1 MRKFKVTFL
10 PDGKDIEVE
19 ENTTLMQAAGKAG
32 VYVNT
37 ICGGKGVCG
46 KCRVQVI
53 NGKAK
58 PDKHAIALLTKEE
71 IDDSFVLACQTKV
84 QDNLEVVIPP
94 ESRLEAEQILLT
106 DSFVSEAASVESAH
120 FDPLVQK
127 IYMELQE
134 PSNED
139 NIADSDRIIRE
150 LKRRT
155 EHITY
160 ERTLGCLKG
169 LNSKLRNSSW
179 KVTATIAR
187 QNNGWKI
194 LEVEAGDTNDNN
206 YGLAIDIGTTTVVAQ
221 LLHLKSGKVI
231 GGEGTH
237 NLQAQYGEDV
247 ISRIA
252 FACGKEQGLQ
262 ELHKSIV
269 KNINDLIKSLTNKH
283 SVDPKDITAIV
294 AAGNTT
300 MIHLL
305 LGLIPCS
312 IRLGPYVPTTHS
324 FPQIKAGEI
333 DIDIHPEGI
342 LESISDVASYVGGDI
357 VSGILACGL
366 ADKPEIKALIDI
378 GTNGEI
384 ALGNNDWI
392 VCCSASAGPAFE
404 GGGVSSGMRAT
415 QGAIQKIEIKD
426 GRVQYWTIQKS
437 KPRGICGSGIIDCI
451 YELVKNGIIDQQGH
465 FNMSTKN
472 ERIIEKDGEPQFIVA
487 FPDET
492 ESGENITFKE
502 SDISNLIRSKGAVFA
517 AIKSLTD
524 YVGIAFNKIDT
535 FFVAGGFG
543 NYLNIFKSISIGLL
557 PDIDQKKIQFVGN
570 SSLIGARMALLS
582 KTKFEYTAEIANMMT
597 NIELSTYIPYM
608 DEYMASLF
616 LPHTDKK
623 LFPSVDY
630 WQS

>member
-58 PDKHAIALLTKEE
+58 ADKQAIALLTKEE
-71 IDDSFVLACQTKV
+71 IDDSYVLACQTKV

-106 DSFVSEAASVESAH
+106 DTFISEAAFVESAH
-120 FDPLVQK
+120 FEPLVQK
-127 IYMELQE
+127 LYMELQE
-134 PSNED
+134 PSKED

-150 LKRRT
+150 LKRDT
-155 EHITY
+155 KYNAY
-160 ERTLGCLKG
+160 ERSLGCLRELG
-169 LNSKLRNSSW
+169 NKLRNSNW

-194 LEVEAGDTNDNN
+194 LEIEAGDTNDNN
-206 YGLAIDIGTTTVVAQ
+206 YGLAIDVGTTTVVAQ
-221 LLHLKSGKVI
+221 MLHLQSGKVI
-231 GGEGTH
+231 GGEGIH
-237 NLQAQYGEDV
+237 NLQSNYGEDV
-247 ISRIA
+247 ITRIA

-269 KNINDLIKSLTNKH
+269 KNINDLITSLTNKH
-283 SVDPKDITAIV
+283 GIDPKGITAIV

-300 MIHLL
+300 MSHFL
-305 LGLIPCS
+305 LGLMPCS
-312 IRLGPYVPTTHS
+312 IRLAPYVPTTHS
-324 FPQIKAGEI
+324 FPQIKAREI
-333 DIDIHPEGI
+333 DIDIYPEGI
-342 LESISDVASYVGGDI
+342 LETIPDVASYVGGDI
-357 VSGILACGL
+357 VSGILACGI
-366 ADKPEIKALIDI
+366 AEKPEIKVLIDI

-404 GGGVSSGMRAT
+404 GGGVSCGMRAIR
-415 QGAIQKIEIKD
+415 GAIQKIDIKD
-426 GRVQYWTIQKS
+426 SMVQYRTIQRA
-437 KPRGICGSGIIDCI
+437 KPRGICGSGLIDCI

-472 ERIIEKDGEPQFIVA
+472 DRIIVKDDEPQFIVA
-487 FPDET
+487 FADKT
-492 ESGENITFKE
+492 ESGQDITFKE
-502 SDISNLIRSKGAVFA
+502 SDIINLIRSKGAVFA

-524 YVGIAFNKIDT
+524 YVGIAFNAIDT

-543 NYLNIFKSISIGLL
+543 NYLNISKSISIGLL
-557 PDIDQKKIQFVGN
+557 PDIDPKKIQFVGN

-582 KTKFEYTAEIANMMT
+582 MTAFEHTADIANMMT
-597 NIELSTYIPYM
+597 NIELSTYLPYM
-608 DEYMASLF
+608 DEYIASLF

>member
-1 MRKFKVTFL
+1 MKKFKVTFL

-58 PDKHAIALLTKEE
+58 ADKHAIALLTKEE
-71 IDDSFVLACQTKV
+71 IDDSYVLACQTRV

-120 FDPLVQK
+120 FEPLVQK
-127 IYMELQE
+127 LYMELQE

-150 LKRRT
+150 LKRKT
-155 EHITY
+155 KYNAY
-160 ERTLGCLKG
+160 ERSLGCLRELG
-169 LNSKLRNSSW
+169 SKLRNSGW

-194 LEVEAGDTNDNN
+194 LEIDTGDTNDNN
-206 YGLAIDIGTTTVVAQ
+206 YGLAIDVGTTTVVAQ
-221 LLHLKSGKVI
+221 LLHLQSGKVI

-237 NLQAQYGEDV
+237 NLQSNYGEDV
-247 ISRIA
+247 ITRIA

-269 KNINDLIKSLTNKH
+269 KNINDLITSLTDKH
-283 SVDPKDITAIV
+283 GIDRKDITAIV

-300 MIHLL
+300 MSHFL
-305 LGLIPCS
+305 LGLMPCS
-312 IRLGPYVPTTHS
+312 IRLAPYVPTTHS
-324 FPQIKAGEI
+324 FPQIKAREI
-333 DIDIHPEGI
+333 DIDIYPEGI
-342 LESISDVASYVGGDI
+342 LETLPDVASYVGGDI
-357 VSGILACGL
+357 VSGVLACGI
-366 ADKPEIKALIDI
+366 AEKPEIKVLIDI

-404 GGGVSSGMRAT
+404 GGGVSCGMRAIR
-415 QGAIQKIEIKD
+415 GAIQKIEIKNSM
-426 GRVQYWTIQKS
+426 VQYRTIQRA
-437 KPRGICGSGIIDCI
+437 KPRGICGSGLIDCI

-472 ERIIEKDGEPQFIVA
+472 DRIIVKDDEPQFIVA
-487 FPDET
+487 FANET
-492 ESGENITFKE
+492 ESGDDITLKE
-502 SDISNLIRSKGAVFA
+502 SDITNLIRSKGAVFA

-524 YVGIAFNKIDT
+524 YVGIAFNAIDT

-543 NYLNIFKSISIGLL
+543 NYLNISKSISIGLL
-557 PDIDQKKIQFVGN
+557 PDIDPKKIQFVGN

-582 KTKFEYTAEIANMMT
+582 KTAFEHTADIANMMT
-597 NIELSTYIPYM
+597 NIELSTYLPYM
-608 DEYMASLF
+608 DEYIASLF

>member
-58 PDKHAIALLTKEE
+58 ADKQAIALLTKEE
-71 IDDSFVLACQTKV
+71 IDDSYVLACQTKV

-106 DSFVSEAASVESAH
+106 DSFVSEAASIESAH
-120 FDPLVQK
+120 FEPLVQK
-127 IYMELQE
+127 LYMELQE
-134 PSNED
+134 PSKED

-150 LKRRT
+150 LKRKT
-155 EHITY
+155 KYNEY
-160 ERTLGCLKG
+160 ERSLGCLRELG
-169 LNSKLRNSSW
+169 SKLRNSSW

-194 LEVEAGDTNDNN
+194 LEIEAGDTNNNN
-206 YGLAIDIGTTTVVAQ
+206 YGLAIDVGTTTVVAQ
-221 LLHLKSGKVI
+221 LLHLQSGKVI

-237 NLQAQYGEDV
+237 NLQSNYGEDV
-247 ISRIA
+247 ITRIA

-283 SVDPKDITAIV
+283 GIDPKDITAIV

-300 MIHLL
+300 MSHFL
-305 LGLIPCS
+305 LGLMPCS
-312 IRLGPYVPTTHS
+312 IRLAPYVPTTHS
-324 FPQIKAGEI
+324 FPQIKAREI
-333 DIDIHPEGI
+333 DIDIYPEGI
-342 LESISDVASYVGGDI
+342 LETIPDVASYVGGDI
-357 VSGILACGL
+357 VSGILACGI
-366 ADKPEIKALIDI
+366 AEKPEIKVLIDI

-404 GGGVSSGMRAT
+404 GGGVSCGMRAIR
-415 QGAIQKIEIKD
+415 GAIQKIDIKD
-426 GRVQYWTIQKS
+426 SMVQYRTIQRAN
-437 KPRGICGSGIIDCI
+437 PRGICGSGLIDCI

-472 ERIIEKDGEPQFIVA
+472 DRIIEKNDEPQFIVA
-487 FPDET
+487 FADET
-492 ESGENITFKE
+492 ESGQDITFKE
-502 SDISNLIRSKGAVFA
+502 SDIINLIRSKGAVFA

-524 YVGIAFNKIDT
+524 YVGIAFNAIDT

-543 NYLNIFKSISIGLL
+543 NYLNISKSISIGLL
-557 PDIDQKKIQFVGN
+557 PDIDPKKIQFVGN

-582 KTKFEYTAEIANMMT
+582 MTAFEHTADIANMMT
-597 NIELSTYIPYM
+597 NIELSTYLPYM
-608 DEYMASLF
+608 NEYIASLF

>member
-37 ICGGKGVCG
+37 ICGGKGVCA

-58 PDKHAIALLTKEE
+58 ADKHAIALLTKEE
-71 IDDSFVLACQTKV
+71 IDDSYVLACQTKV

-106 DSFVSEAASVESAH
+106 DSFISEAASVEPAH
-120 FDPLVQK
+120 FEPLVQK
-127 IYMELQE
+127 LYMELQE

-150 LKRRT
+150 LKWKT
-155 EHITY
+155 KYNAY
-160 ERTLGCLKG
+160 ERSLGCLRELG
-169 LNSKLRNSSW
+169 SKLRNSSW
-179 KVTATIAR
+179 KVTSTIAR

-194 LEVEAGDTNDNN
+194 LEIEAGDTNDNN
-206 YGLAIDIGTTTVVAQ
+206 YGLAIDVGTTTVVAQ
-221 LLHLKSGKVI
+221 LLHLQSGKVI

-237 NLQAQYGEDV
+237 NLQSNYGEDV
-247 ISRIA
+247 ITRIA
-252 FACGKEQGLQ
+252 FSCGKEQGLQ

-269 KNINDLIKSLTNKH
+269 KNINDLIRSLTNKH
-283 SVDPKDITAIV
+283 GIDPKDITAIV

-300 MIHLL
+300 MSHFL
-305 LGLIPCS
+305 LGLMPCS
-312 IRLGPYVPTTHS
+312 IRLAPYVPTTHS
-324 FPQIKAGEI
+324 FPQIKAREI
-333 DIDIHPEGI
+333 DIDIYPEGI
-342 LESISDVASYVGGDI
+342 LETIPDVASYVGGDI
-357 VSGILACGL
+357 VSGVLACGI
-366 ADKPEIKALIDI
+366 AEKPEIKVLIDI

-404 GGGVSSGMRAT
+404 GGGVSCGMRAIR
-415 QGAIQKIEIKD
+415 GAIQKIDIKD
-426 GRVQYWTIQKS
+426 NMVQYRTIQRA
-437 KPRGICGSGIIDCI
+437 KPRGICGSGLIDCI

-472 ERIIEKDGEPQFIVA
+472 DRIIEKDDGPQFIVA
-487 FPDET
+487 FADKT
-492 ESGENITFKE
+492 ESGQDITFKE
-502 SDISNLIRSKGAVFA
+502 SDIINLIRSKGAVFA

-524 YVGIAFNKIDT
+524 YVGIAFNAIDT

-543 NYLNIFKSISIGLL
+543 NYLNISKSISIGLL
-557 PDIDQKKIQFVGN
+557 PDIDPKKIQFVGN

-582 KTKFEYTAEIANMMT
+582 KTAFEHTSDIANMMT
-597 NIELSTYIPYM
+597 NIELSTYLPYM
-608 DEYMASLF
+608 DEYIASLF

>member
-58 PDKHAIALLTKEE
+58 ADKHATALLTKEE
-71 IDDSFVLACQTKV
+71 IDDSYVLACQTRV

-120 FDPLVQK
+120 FEPLVQK
-127 IYMELQE
+127 LYMELQE

-150 LKRRT
+150 LKRKT
-155 EHITY
+155 KYNAY
-160 ERTLGCLKG
+160 ERSLGCLRELG
-169 LNSKLRNSSW
+169 SKLRNSGW

-194 LEVEAGDTNDNN
+194 LEIDTGDTNDNN
-206 YGLAIDIGTTTVVAQ
+206 YGLAIDVGTTTVVAQ
-221 LLHLKSGKVI
+221 LLHLQSGKVI

-237 NLQAQYGEDV
+237 NLQSNYGEDV
-247 ISRIA
+247 ITRIA

-269 KNINDLIKSLTNKH
+269 KNINDLITSLTDKH
-283 SVDPKDITAIV
+283 GIDRKDITAIV

-300 MIHLL
+300 MSHFL
-305 LGLIPCS
+305 LGLMPCS
-312 IRLGPYVPTTHS
+312 IRLAPYVPTTHS
-324 FPQIKAGEI
+324 FPQIKAREI
-333 DIDIHPEGI
+333 DIDIYPEGI
-342 LESISDVASYVGGDI
+342 LETLPDVASYVGGDI
-357 VSGILACGL
+357 VSGVLACGI
-366 ADKPEIKALIDI
+366 AEKPEIKVLIDI

-404 GGGVSSGMRAT
+404 GGGVSCGMRAIR
-415 QGAIQKIEIKD
+415 GAIQKIEIKD
-426 GRVQYWTIQKS
+426 SMVQYRTIQRA
-437 KPRGICGSGIIDCI
+437 KPRGICGSGLIDCI

-465 FNMSTKN
+465 FNISTKN
-472 ERIIEKDGEPQFIVA
+472 DRIIVKDDEPQFIVA
-487 FPDET
+487 FANET
-492 ESGENITFKE
+492 ESGDDITLKE
-502 SDISNLIRSKGAVFA
+502 SDITNLIRSKGAVFA

-524 YVGIAFNKIDT
+524 YVGIAFNAIDT

-543 NYLNIFKSISIGLL
+543 NYLNISKSISIGLL
-557 PDIDQKKIQFVGN
+557 PDIDPKKIQFVGN

-582 KTKFEYTAEIANMMT
+582 KTAFEHTADIANM
-597 NIELSTYIPYM
+597 
-608 DEYMASLF
+608 DEYIASLF

>member
-58 PDKHAIALLTKEE
+58 ADKYAIALLTKEE
-71 IDDSFVLACQTKV
+71 IDDSYVLACQTKV

-106 DSFVSEAASVESAH
+106 DSFISEAASVESAH
-120 FDPLVQK
+120 FEPLVQK
-127 IYMELQE
+127 LYMELQE
-134 PSNED
+134 PSKED
-139 NIADSDRIIRE
+139 NIADSDRVIRE
-150 LKRRT
+150 LKRKT
-155 EHITY
+155 KYNTY
-160 ERTLGCLKG
+160 ERSLGCLRELG
-169 LNSKLRNSSW
+169 SKLRNSSW

-194 LEVEAGDTNDNN
+194 LEIDTGDTNDNN
-206 YGLAIDIGTTTVVAQ
+206 YGLAIDVGTTTVVAQ
-221 LLHLKSGKVI
+221 LLHLQSGKVI

-237 NLQAQYGEDV
+237 NLQSNYGEDV
-247 ISRIA
+247 ITRIA

-269 KNINDLIKSLTNKH
+269 KNINDLIRSLTNKH
-283 SVDPKDITAIV
+283 SIDPKDITAIV

-300 MIHLL
+300 MSHFL
-305 LGLIPCS
+305 LGLMPCS
-312 IRLGPYVPTTHS
+312 IRLAPYVPTTHS
-324 FPQIKAGEI
+324 FPQIKAREI
-333 DIDIHPEGI
+333 DIDIYPEGI
-342 LESISDVASYVGGDI
+342 LETLPDVASYVGGDI
-357 VSGILACGL
+357 VSGILACGI
-366 ADKPEIKALIDI
+366 AEKPEIKVLIDI

-404 GGGVSSGMRAT
+404 GGGVSCGMRAIR
-415 QGAIQKIEIKD
+415 GAIQKIDIKD
-426 GRVQYWTIQKS
+426 NMVQYRTIQRA
-437 KPRGICGSGIIDCI
+437 KPRGICGSGLIDSI

-472 ERIIEKDGEPQFIVA
+472 DRIIEKDDEPQFIVA
-487 FPDET
+487 FADET
-492 ESGENITFKE
+492 ESGQDITFKE
-502 SDISNLIRSKGAVFA
+502 SDIINLIRSKGAVFA

-524 YVGIAFNKIDT
+524 YVGIAFNAIDT

-543 NYLNIFKSISIGLL
+543 NYLNISKSISIGLL
-557 PDIDQKKIQFVGN
+557 PDIDPKKIQFVGN

-582 KTKFEYTAEIANMMT
+582 EAAFEHTADIANMMT
-597 NIELSTYIPYM
+597 NIELSTYLPYM
-608 DEYMASLF
+608 DEYIASLF

-630 WQS
+630 WQ

>member
-58 PDKHAIALLTKEE
+58 ADKHAIALLTKEE
-71 IDDSFVLACQTKV
+71 IDDSYVLACQTRV

-120 FDPLVQK
+120 FEPLVQK
-127 IYMELQE
+127 LYMELQE

-150 LKRRT
+150 LKRKT
-155 EHITY
+155 KYNAY
-160 ERTLGCLKG
+160 ERSLGCLRELG
-169 LNSKLRNSSW
+169 SKLRNSGW

-194 LEVEAGDTNDNN
+194 LEIDTGDTNDNN
-206 YGLAIDIGTTTVVAQ
+206 YGLAIDVGTTTVVAQ
-221 LLHLKSGKVI
+221 LLHLQSGKVI

-237 NLQAQYGEDV
+237 NLQSNYGEDV
-247 ISRIA
+247 ITRIA

-269 KNINDLIKSLTNKH
+269 KNINDLITSLTDKH
-283 SVDPKDITAIV
+283 GIDRKDITAIV

-300 MIHLL
+300 MSHFL
-305 LGLIPCS
+305 LGLMPCS
-312 IRLGPYVPTTHS
+312 IRLAPYVPTTHS
-324 FPQIKAGEI
+324 FPQIKAREI
-333 DIDIHPEGI
+333 DIDIYPEGI
-342 LESISDVASYVGGDI
+342 LETLPDVASYVGGDI
-357 VSGILACGL
+357 VSGVLACGI
-366 ADKPEIKALIDI
+366 AEKPEIKVLIDI

-404 GGGVSSGMRAT
+404 GGGVSCGMRAIR
-415 QGAIQKIEIKD
+415 GAIQKIEIKNSM
-426 GRVQYWTIQKS
+426 VQYRTIQRA
-437 KPRGICGSGIIDCI
+437 KPRGICGSGLIDCI

-472 ERIIEKDGEPQFIVA
+472 DRIIVKDDEPQFIVA
-487 FPDET
+487 FANET
-492 ESGENITFKE
+492 ESGDDITLKE
-502 SDISNLIRSKGAVFA
+502 SDITNLIRSKGAVFA

-524 YVGIAFNKIDT
+524 YVGIAFNAIDT

-543 NYLNIFKSISIGLL
+543 NYLNISKSISIGLL
-557 PDIDQKKIQFVGN
+557 PDIDPKKIQFVGN

-582 KTKFEYTAEIANMMT
+582 KTAFEHTADIANMMT
-597 NIELSTYIPYM
+597 NIELSTYLPYM
-608 DEYMASLF
+608 DEYIASLF